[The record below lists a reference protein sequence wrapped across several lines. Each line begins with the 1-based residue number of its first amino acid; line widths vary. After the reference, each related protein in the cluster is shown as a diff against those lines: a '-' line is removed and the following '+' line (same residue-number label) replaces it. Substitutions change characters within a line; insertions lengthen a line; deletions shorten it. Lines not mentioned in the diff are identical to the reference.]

1 MYDLNKKQKVI
12 VGILATIVIMGICY
26 YVYSKDEATLDNS
39 QNEDLEITEE
49 IEEAEQENSEEEY
62 SDTMII
68 VHITGAVNKEGIVEL
83 KANSRVAD
91 AVEKAKGLREDAD
104 TKKINLAYILEDGMK
119 IYIPSINDTEETIK
133 ENNVE
138 GSEYITTTN
147 TTNVDNNLDTGN
159 KTTKVNINTATQ
171 TELEELPGIGP
182 STALKI
188 IQYRDENGKFK
199 NIEDIKEVSGIGE
212 NKYSNIKDLIT
223 TK

>member
-1 MYDLNKKQKVI
+1 MYNLNKKQKI
-12 VGILATIVIMGICY
+12 ILGILATIVTMGICY
-26 YVYSKDEATLDNS
+26 YVYSKDEETLDIS
-39 QNEDLEITEE
+39 QSEDLEITEE
-49 IEEAEQENSEEEY
+49 IEETEQEDEEEY
-62 SDTMII
+62 SDTIII

-83 KANSRVAD
+83 KVNSRVAD
-91 AVEKAKGLREDAD
+91 AVEKAGGLREDAN

-119 IYIPSINDTEETIK
+119 IYIPSVNDTDETIK

-138 GSEYITTTN
+138 GSEYITSTN
-147 TTNVDNNLDTGN
+147 TTSIDKNSNTSS

-199 NIEDIKEVSGIGE
+199 DIEDIKEVSGIGE
-212 NKYSNIKDLIT
+212 SKYNNIKDSIT